1 MPTVKQDG
9 NKNEDL
15 RMNPRKHAIRKY
27 WDWRSVSYPW
37 DQDKSRSVSETWES
51 LLADLV
57 AGPAGRRAVD
67 MGTGTGQFAVYL
79 ARLGFDV
86 IGIDISEKMVRKAR
100 ENADSRSLP
109 IDFQTQDAEDLLFR
123 DDTFDVIVSRNLLWT
138 LPHPEK
144 ALKEWRRVLKPTGT
158 LIVSDGMW
166 RNPTWKRTHDVA
178 LRTLRGIFRNGSMVS
193 LRFFCAYAGLQK
205 TLPLYEGVRLTDAQA
220 LFQNAGFKGI
230 KFHDIS
236 RFDTHPYGAKS
247 PNNGNAPPFFVVQA
261 AKY

>member
-1 MPTVKQDG
+1 MDSRKQT
-9 NKNEDL
+9 
-15 RMNPRKHAIRKY
+15 IRKY
-27 WDWRSVSYPW
+27 WDWRSLSYPW
-37 DQDKSRSVSETWES
+37 DQDKSGSVSKTWES

-57 AGPAGRRAVD
+57 AGPAGRHAID

-79 ARLGFDV
+79 ARLGFRV

-100 ENADSRSLP
+100 DNAHTYGLP

-123 DDTFDVIVSRNLLWT
+123 DNTFDVIVSRNLLWT
-138 LPHPEK
+138 LPDPGK

-166 RNPTWKRTHDVA
+166 MNPTWKRAHAVA
-178 LRTLRGIFRNGSMVS
+178 LRTLRGIFRNGSLVS

-205 TLPLYEGVRLTDAQA
+205 ALPLYEGVRLADAEA
-220 LFQNAGFKGI
+220 LFQTAGFRGI
-230 KFHDIS
+230 RFHDIS

-247 PNNGNAPPFFVVQA
+247 PDEKKAPPFFVVQA
-261 AKY
+261 GKY